1 MSNVH
6 LVYGLGI
13 AGGVL
18 ALARN
23 IFIAM
28 ILKVN
33 AQALM
38 GQVTKLIQAGNLDR
52 ALKLC
57 QALPRAYLTSGLI
70 PALEV
75 FQKGNAKR
83 GDLVRAYEQGVAT
96 KKPMLMFGRILG
108 VVAGLLVVAG
118 VAVALMH
125 AETIPSETN
134 AAPIIGGF
142 LVVGGEMMSKRLQDE
157 ANVAFGR
164 LLEVLKE
171 NRT

>member
-1 MSNVH
+1 MSDVN

-23 IFIAM
+23 IFISM

-38 GQVTKLIQAGNLDR
+38 GQVTKLVQAGNLDR

-57 QALPRAYLTSGLI
+57 KAISRAYLASGLI

-75 FQKGNAKR
+75 FQKGDAKR
-83 GDLVRAYEQGVAT
+83 ADVVNAYEQGVAT
-96 KKPMLMFGRILG
+96 KKPLLTLGRIAG
-108 VVAGLLVVAG
+108 AVAGLFAAAGLVHG
-118 VAVALMH
+118 VMH
-125 AETIPSETN
+125 AETVPSQTY
-134 AAPIIGGF
+134 AAPVIA
-142 LVVGGEMMSKRLQDE
+142 LVLAVGGEVMAKRLQE
-157 ANVAFGR
+157 ESNAAFGR
-164 LLEVLKE
+164 LLELLKDS
-171 NRT
+171 RS